1 MFELNIIMFP
11 NKTST
16 SNYLHNTTHSTNPL
30 SGITLNK
37 NYYPLF
43 NLKQHFLKQHQQP
56 QQPSFPNKSFIPF
69 HSHSTK
75 YKKSKQKILCLKKPK
90 STINLS
96 CILKHNL
103 NKHNI
108 TPTQYIS
115 LLIHN
120 IIFDEKTH
128 SVCLFK
134 DFLYSDDDG
143 EFLKR
148 FYYKEEHV
156 PKMKQI
162 LTYYFTVYNVNEL
175 YPVNYISYYNKVVM
189 LKCYFKKLKL
199 TNRNNESSLNDKS
212 KSDNDSNNDIGV
224 QNSHQFVSILKH
236 TKLISSSMMTTFTKG
251 NGIQMEQ
258 EYNNKVATLTTQENS
273 RIKNGNNN
281 NINKT
286 RNNSFSII
294 SNERTIESI
303 LKNLNPQLK
312 LIKKP
317 KESNTNSKKTIVP
330 SIRKIASQSKVIF
343 GNNNSN
349 KKVQKT
355 FPNTNNK
362 NTISIKKHKRALPI
376 DQCLVFPKMNI
387 QKKYNNS
394 NSQGNSNNNTNTI
407 KQNYKKKLISI
418 NTKQLALIQN
428 INLNSL
434 RKGVCL
440 TDRNH
445 HSIKKESNHLCIK
458 KGSLCKNVISFST
471 KRISHSIPY
480 ENNINTA
487 RTTRT
492 FKSGSTSLTKNYLTN
507 NNITTTRNNSKTI
520 SKDKNSAVKTK
531 TKTQNLKLSSM
542 LKKFK
547 K

>member
-1 MFELNIIMFP
+1 MFP

-43 NLKQHFLKQHQQP
+43 NLKQHFLKQHHQQP
-56 QQPSFPNKSFIPF
+56 QQPSFTNKSFIPF
-69 HSHSTK
+69 QSHSTK

-90 STINLS
+90 PKINFTS
-96 CILKHNL
+96 IIKHNL
-103 NKHNI
+103 YKHNI
-108 TPTQYIS
+108 APTQYTS

-120 IIFDEKTH
+120 IVFDEKTH
-128 SVCLFK
+128 CVCLFK

-148 FYYKEEHV
+148 FYYKGEHF
-156 PKMKQI
+156 PKLKQI
-162 LTYYFTVYNVNEL
+162 LTYYFTVYNVDEL

-199 TNRNNESSLNDKS
+199 TNRNNESSLNNKS
-212 KSDNDSNNDIGV
+212 KSNNDSHNDAGV
-224 QNSHQFVSILKH
+224 QNSRQFISILKH
-236 TKLISSSMMTTFTKG
+236 TKLISSSMMTTLTKG
-251 NGIQMEQ
+251 NGIQIER
-258 EYNNKVATLTTQENS
+258 EYNNKVVTQTTQENS

-281 NINKT
+281 NNNKT
-286 RNNSFSII
+286 RNNSFSIL

-317 KESNTNSKKTIVP
+317 KQSNSSSKPTIA
-330 SIRKIASQSKVIF
+330 SIQKIVSQSKVLF

-355 FPNTNNK
+355 FPTASNK

-387 QKKYNNS
+387 QTKYSNS
-394 NSQGNSNNNTNTI
+394 NSQGNSSNNNTYNI
-407 KQNYKKKLISI
+407 KHNYKKKLISI

-445 HSIKKESNHLCIK
+445 HSIKKESNHLCIT
-458 KGSLCKNVISFST
+458 KGSLYKNVISHC
-471 KRISHSIPY
+471 RCHH
-480 ENNINTA
+480 A
-487 RTTRT
+487 
-492 FKSGSTSLTKNYLTN
+492 
-507 NNITTTRNNSKTI
+507 
-520 SKDKNSAVKTK
+520 
-531 TKTQNLKLSSM
+531 
-542 LKKFK
+542 
-547 K
+547 